1 MKKIL
6 ILALTLVA
14 IGLTSCS
21 NDEKEIKKFVDEFA
35 PQLASS
41 GFDLE
46 KDGDAYIVN
55 FDKDRRLIV
64 VKNDDGEWEC
74 EQSFGVKQFD
84 PDLLAFAQRTGWVEK
99 KMDDASIAKRLERTE
114 FLDVMK
120 ERFVKDIKTKVNATM
135 GGSGSYFTYTNFS
148 TTVHNRTTFDIP
160 GDLYKVVVRFTFGAF
175 PEYNETKTLNGV
187 DVKANGDQT
196 IPITKRDAGPP
207 ETMSARVVFEE
218 DRLPDLCVKLY
229 NGTGREYADYVA
241 GELR

>member
-21 NDEKEIKKFVDEFA
+21 NDEKEIKKFVDGFA
-35 PQLASS
+35 PQLASG

-46 KDGDAYIVN
+46 KDGEAYIVN

-84 PDLLAFAQRTGWVEK
+84 PELLAFAQRTGWVEK
-99 KMDDASIAKRLERTE
+99 KMDDASIAKRLENTE
-114 FLDVMK
+114 FLDIMK
-120 ERFVKDIKTKVNATM
+120 KRFVNDIMTKVTAKM
-135 GGSGSYFTYTNFS
+135 GGSNSYFTYTNFS
-148 TTVHNRTTFDIP
+148 ATVYNRTNFDIP
-160 GDLYKVVVRFTFGAF
+160 GDLYKMVIRFTFGAF
-175 PEYNETKTLNGV
+175 PEYNETKTMNGV
-187 DVKANGDQT
+187 DVKAHGDKT
-196 IPITKRDAGPP
+196 VSVTKRDAGPP
-207 ETMSARVVFEE
+207 ETMSIRLQFDEE
-218 DRLPDLCVKLY
+218 KLPDLCTKLY
-229 NGTGREYADYVA
+229 SGTGHEYAEYVA